1 MTTEQPRP
9 EQEPEYIMDAVR
21 SRPYSPLT
29 HVEELNRLY
38 KEAYDN
44 SYTEALDDNAQ
55 LEDEPQVVIGMQKLG
70 EIIRSHL
77 SEKEIFAYG
86 LDCSQGADCKTCKED
101 PEKCGMRMRDGSPAS
116 FKPLAQDTTGQEKP
130 DCEGKCCPS
139 GIVQGKEVLCRAES
153 YMCEYQCPI
162 DGAIPKLVCIR
173 DSVEQE
179 KTQAPA
185 TGRDSLDTL
194 RDWVLDRC
202 SSGAFFTLW
211 EINHKINEIRS
222 RPHLISPRDKSHS
235 PCLHYGVCRL
245 IHGNTCLLDDG
256 EDCNHVLIS
265 PLTQDTT
272 PIFEKLQ
279 HPTIHVVKSW
289 TRYFNAMQDGS
300 KKFDKRVWDRD
311 YQVGDTLIQEEWNK
325 DGGYTG
331 KSVGHVITYILTGEF
346 AEPGICV
353 MSVDGVEFETRKE
366 RDEKIRQDEREKA
379 NKIFDHT
386 RALCDAIIERFDCQ
400 SKLGFNALI
409 IKRDIE
415 SLRAC
420 SAVCRGGVR

>member
-1 MTTEQPRP
+1 MTTGDMGYHFISVSCPDTAP
-9 EQEPEYIMDAVR
+9 
-21 SRPYSPLT
+21 T
-29 HVEELNRLY
+29 
-38 KEAYDN
+38 
-44 SYTEALDDNAQ
+44 
-55 LEDEPQVVIGMQKLG
+55 
-70 EIIRSHL
+70 
-77 SEKEIFAYG
+77 
-86 LDCSQGADCKTCKED
+86 
-101 PEKCGMRMRDGSPAS
+101 
-116 FKPLAQDTTGQEKP
+116 DTTGQEKP
-130 DCEGKCCPS
+130 DCKGKCCPS

-366 RDEKIRQDEREKA
+366 WGEKIRQDEREKVL
-379 NKIFDHT
+379 D
-386 RALCDAIIERFDCQ
+386 
-400 SKLGFNALI
+400 KLRSRMLSHVPTDFLKGTYRMN
-409 IKRDIE
+409 DEWMEEIE
-415 SLRAC
+415 SLRAGKDGEPELKDMTIGT
-420 SAVCRGGVR
+420 SGANR

>member
-1 MTTEQPRP
+1 MTAK
-9 EQEPEYIMDAVR
+9 QEPEYIITESQLKRLTKSIIYGGNNYLNSDYCLLPIQEAR
-21 SRPYSPLT
+21 FRPHSPLT
-29 HVEELNRLY
+29 
-38 KEAYDN
+38 
-44 SYTEALDDNAQ
+44 
-55 LEDEPQVVIGMQKLG
+55 
-70 EIIRSHL
+70 
-77 SEKEIFAYG
+77 
-86 LDCSQGADCKTCKED
+86 
-101 PEKCGMRMRDGSPAS
+101 
-116 FKPLAQDTTGQEKP
+116 QDTTGQEKP

-162 DGAIPKLVCIR
+162 DGANPKLVCTR

-366 RDEKIRQDEREKA
+366 WGEKIRQDEREKVLDMIG
-379 NKIFDHT
+379 KGIM
-386 RALCDAIIERFDCQ
+386 
-400 SKLGFNALI
+400 KLSGIVPNIPQDPNDDRIPEIGIDELGYLI
-409 IKRDIE
+409 K
-415 SLRAC
+415 SLRTKPE
-420 SAVCRGGVR
+420 GT